1 MGIRSVAIYSDA
13 DRGTPYAREADQA
26 VHIGGNELASSY
38 LDQDK
43 IIAIA
48 QKVGADAIH
57 PGFGFLSENA
67 GFAQK
72 VQDAGLIFIGPR
84 PEAIDAMGS
93 KSKAKDIMRK
103 HEVPVIPG
111 YQGEDQSVER
121 LSAEALKIG
130 FPVLLKAAAGGGGKG
145 MRIVE
150 AEKEL
155 KASIEGAKR
164 EGLSSFGNTST
175 GSAQRD
181 ELIIEKYFPTSRHIE
196 FQIFGDQHGNAI
208 HILERECSIQ
218 RRYQKIIE
226 ESPSPALTDDLR
238 NEMGEAAVRAA
249 KSLSYDNAGTVE
261 FILSDKNEFFF
272 LEVNTRLQVEHPVT
286 EEITGLDLVQMQIEV
301 AEGHPLS
308 VTQEDV
314 KGNGY
319 AIECRLYAEDAANDF
334 MPATGKILKWQVPEI
349 DGLRIE
355 TGVESGSVIST
366 HYDPMIAKLIT
377 HGKDRAEAQRKMS
390 AALSNLNCLGLTTNQ
405 DFLKAILANA
415 DFQAGKY
422 DTHFLKNQF
431 NYKKEQS
438 AEAVELAALAAS
450 AYDKAERDGKRIL
463 LQNLPSGWRNNFYQ
477 PQQETFFNGGD
488 EVLVQY
494 HSGTFSTSP
503 NPSLP
508 GGEQHSEQ
516 AASPSP
522 SKGGELHS
530 DPAFEKRA
538 SSPPEKSQSRSFGR
552 EYSASGGG
560 RGSIFYTTVIASE
573 ERTKQSPSEYYRV
586 HVQEISGDEILLELN
601 GIQERF
607 TVVRSGNDYF
617 IQHAQNVTVNLTR
630 KERFPLKEAEKVKGG
645 YISPMPGKVIKVL
658 VEPGQEV
665 KSGDGLLVLLSM
677 KMENTICA
685 DEDGTVEEIYVNVEE
700 DLEAGKLLLKMKE
713 TK

>member
-1 MGIRSVAIYSDA
+1 MEVKTINTILIANRGEIASRIIRTCKKMGIRSVAVYSDA
-13 DRGTPYAREADQA
+13 DRGTPYTKEADQA
-26 VHIGGNELASSY
+26 VHIGGNELATSY

-43 IIAIA
+43 IIATA
-48 QKVGADAIH
+48 QKVGAEAIH

-67 GFAQK
+67 GFAKK
-72 VQDAGLIFIGPR
+72 VQDAGLIFIGPN
-84 PEAIDAMGS
+84 PEAIEAMGS
-93 KSKAKDIMRK
+93 KSKAKDIMRQ

-111 YQGEDQSVER
+111 YQGDDQSIET
-121 LSAEALKIG
+121 LSAEAVKIG

-155 KASIEGAKR
+155 EASIDAAKR
-164 EGLSSFGNTST
+164 EASSAFGD
-175 GSAQRD
+175 D
-181 ELIIEKYFPTSRHIE
+181 ELIIEKYFPSSRHIE

-208 HILERECSIQ
+208 HVLERECSIQ

-226 ESPSPALTDDLR
+226 ESPSPALSDELR

-249 KSLSYDNAGTVE
+249 KSLKYDNAGTVE

-301 AEGHPLS
+301 AEGRPLS
-308 VTQEDV
+308 VSQEDI
-314 KGNGY
+314 KGSGY
-319 AIECRLYAEDAANDF
+319 ALECRLYAEDAANEF
-334 MPATGKILKWQVPEI
+334 LPATGKILKWSTPEI

-377 HGKDRAEAQRKMS
+377 HGKDRAEGQRKMS

-405 DFLKAILANA
+405 DFLKAILAND

-422 DTHFLKNQF
+422 DTHFLQKQF
-431 NYKKEQS
+431 SYEKAQS
-438 AEAVELAALAAS
+438 QEAIELAAIAAS
-450 AYDKAERDGKRIL
+450 AFDKADRDIQRTI
-463 LQNLPSGWRNNFYQ
+463 LQNMPTGWRNNFYQ
-477 PQQETFFNGGD
+477 PQQEIFLNGEED
-488 EVLVQY
+488 VLVKYNSTQY
-494 HSGTFSTSP
+494 SI
-503 NPSLP
+503 
-508 GGEQHSEQ
+508 GENEFEVQVAEV
-516 AASPSP
+516 
-522 SKGGELHS
+522 S
-530 DPAFEKRA
+530 D
-538 SSPPEKSQSRSFGR
+538 
-552 EYSASGGG
+552 
-560 RGSIFYTTVIASE
+560 
-573 ERTKQSPSEYYRV
+573 
-586 HVQEISGDEILLELN
+586 DEILLELN

-607 TVVRSGNDYF
+607 TVVKSGNDYF
-617 IQHAQNVTVNLTR
+617 VQHAQNGTVHLTR

-665 KSGDGLLVLLSM
+665 KSGEGLLVLLSM

-685 DEDGTVEEIYVNVEE
+685 DEDGTVEEIYVTEEE

-713 TK
+713 TE

>member
-1 MGIRSVAIYSDA
+1 MKVNTINTILIANRGEIASRIIRTCKKMGIRSVAIYSDA

-26 VHIGGNELASSY
+26 VHIGGNELATSY
-38 LDQDK
+38 LNQDK
-43 IIAIA
+43 IIATA
-48 QKVGADAIH
+48 LKVGADAIH

-103 HEVPVIPG
+103 HDVPVIPG

-164 EGLSSFGNTST
+164 EGKSSFGN
-175 GSAQRD
+175 D

-226 ESPSPALTDDLR
+226 ESPSPALTEALR
-238 NEMGEAAVRAA
+238 SEMGEAAVKAA
-249 KSLSYDNAGTVE
+249 KSLNYDNAGTVE

-286 EEITGLDLVQMQIEV
+286 EEISGLDLVQMQIEV
-301 AEGHPLS
+301 AEGRPLS
-308 VTQEDV
+308 VTQEDI

-334 MPATGKILKWQVPEI
+334 MPATGTILKWATPEI
-349 DGLRIE
+349 EGLRIE

-377 HGKDRAEAQRKMS
+377 HGKDRTEAQRKMS
-390 AALSNLNCLGLTTNQ
+390 AALANLNCLGLTTNQ
-405 DFLKAILANA
+405 DFLKAILAND

-422 DTHFLKNQF
+422 DTHFLLNQF
-431 NYKKEQS
+431 SYKKEQS
-438 AEAVELAALAAS
+438 QQAIELAAIAAS
-450 AYDKAERDGKRIL
+450 AFDKAERESKRTL
-463 LQNLPSGWRNNFYQ
+463 LQNMPSGWRNNFYQ
-477 PQQETFFNGGD
+477 PQQETFLNGLD
-488 EVLVQY
+488 EVLVKY
-494 HSGTFSTSP
+494 
-503 NPSLP
+503 N
-508 GGEQHSEQ
+508 E
-516 AASPSP
+516 AN
-522 SKGGELHS
+522 
-530 DPAFEKRA
+530 
-538 SSPPEKSQSRSFGR
+538 
-552 EYSASGGG
+552 
-560 RGSIFYTTVIASE
+560 YTIVIASDE
-573 ERTKQSPSEYYRV
+573 GAKQSPSENYQV
-586 HVQEISGDEILLELN
+586 FVQQISGDEILLELN

-607 TVVRSGNDYF
+607 TVVRNGNDYF
-617 IQHAQNVTVNLTR
+617 IQHAQNGTVNLTR
-630 KERFPLKEAEKVKGG
+630 KERFPVKEAEKVKGG

-685 DEDGTVEEIYVNVEE
+685 DEDGTVEDVYVNVEE

-713 TK
+713 D

>member
-1 MGIRSVAIYSDA
+1 MNSVNSINSILIANRGEIASRIIRTCKKMGIRTVAIYSDA
-13 DRGTPYAREADQA
+13 DRGTPYTREADQA
-26 VHIGGNELASSY
+26 VHIGGNELATSY

-43 IIAIA
+43 IIATA

-103 HEVPVIPG
+103 HDVPVIPG
-111 YQGEDQSVER
+111 YQGEDQSVQR
-121 LSAEALKIG
+121 LSSEALKIG
-130 FPVLLKAAAGGGGKG
+130 FPLLLKAAAGGGGKG

-150 AEKEL
+150 AEKKLE
-155 KASIEGAKR
+155 AAIDAAKR
-164 EGLSSFGNTST
+164 EAASAFGD
-175 GSAQRD
+175 D
-181 ELIIEKYFPTSRHIE
+181 ELIIEKYFPSSRHIE

-208 HILERECSIQ
+208 HVLERECSIQ

-226 ESPSPALTDDLR
+226 ESPSPALTDELR
-238 NEMGEAAVRAA
+238 KEMGEAAVRAA
-249 KSLSYDNAGTVE
+249 KSLNYDNAGTVE

-286 EEITGLDLVQMQIEV
+286 EEISGLDLVQMQIEV
-301 AEGHPLS
+301 AEGRPLS
-308 VTQEDV
+308 VTQEDI
-314 KGNGY
+314 KGTGY
-319 AIECRLYAEDAANDF
+319 AIECRLYAEDADNNF
-334 MPATGKILKWQVPEI
+334 MPATGTILKWSTPEI
-349 DGLRIE
+349 EGLRIE

-390 AALSNLNCLGLTTNQ
+390 AALANLNCLGLTTNQ
-405 DFLKAILANA
+405 DFLKAILAND
-415 DFQAGKY
+415 DFQAGNY
-422 DTHFLKNQF
+422 DTHFLQKQF
-431 NYKKEQS
+431 SYGKAQS
-438 AEAVELAALAAS
+438 QEAIEMAAIAAS
-450 AYDKAERDGKRIL
+450 AFDKIERESKRTI

-477 PQQETFFNGGD
+477 PQQETFLNGDTSTGSAQEN
-488 EVLVQY
+488 EVFVKY
-494 HSGTFSTSP
+494 
-503 NPSLP
+503 NK
-508 GGEQHSEQ
+508 
-516 AASPSP
+516 AS
-522 SKGGELHS
+522 
-530 DPAFEKRA
+530 
-538 SSPPEKSQSRSFGR
+538 
-552 EYSASGGG
+552 
-560 RGSIFYTTVIASE
+560 YTIVIATTP
-573 ERTKQSPSEYYRV
+573 ERGKQSPSNDHQV
-586 HVQEISGDEILLELN
+586 FVQEVSRNEILLELN

-607 TVVRSGNDYF
+607 TVVRKGNDYF
-617 IQHAQNVTVNLTR
+617 VQHAQNGTVNLTR

-685 DEDGTVEEIYVNVEE
+685 DEDGTVEDVYVNVEE
-700 DLEAGKLLLKMKE
+700 DLEAGKLLLKMK
-713 TK
+713 K

>member
-1 MGIRSVAIYSDA
+1 MKVKTINTILIANRGEIASRIIRTCKKMGIRSVAIYSDA
-13 DRGTPYAREADQA
+13 DRGTPYTREADQA
-26 VHIGGNELASSY
+26 VHIGGNELATSY

-43 IIAIA
+43 IIATA
-48 QKVGADAIH
+48 KKVGADAIH

-72 VQDAGLIFIGPR
+72 VQDAGLIFIGPN
-84 PEAIDAMGS
+84 PNAIDAMGS

-103 HEVPVIPG
+103 HDVPVIPG
-111 YQGEDQSVER
+111 YQGEDQSLER

-164 EGLSSFGNTST
+164 EGLSSFGN
-175 GSAQRD
+175 D

-226 ESPSPALTDDLR
+226 ESPSPALTEALR
-238 NEMGEAAVRAA
+238 SEMGEAAVRAA
-249 KSLSYDNAGTVE
+249 KSLNYDNAGTVE

-301 AEGHPLS
+301 AEGRPLS
-308 VTQEDV
+308 VTQDDI

-319 AIECRLYAEDAANDF
+319 AIECRLYAEDADNNF
-334 MPATGKILKWQVPEI
+334 MPATGKILKWQVPEV

-390 AALSNLNCLGLTTNQ
+390 AALANLNCLGLTTNQ

-422 DTHFLKNQF
+422 DTHFLQKQF

-438 AEAVELAALAAS
+438 AEAIELAALAAS
-450 AYDKAERDGKRIL
+450 AFDKTGRDSKRTL
-463 LQNLPSGWRNNFYQ
+463 LQNVPSAWRNNFYQ
-477 PQQETFFNGGD
+477 PQQETFLNGEEVILVKYNASQYSIGED
-488 EVLVQY
+488 E
-494 HSGTFSTSP
+494 
-503 NPSLP
+503 
-508 GGEQHSEQ
+508 
-516 AASPSP
+516 
-522 SKGGELHS
+522 
-530 DPAFEKRA
+530 FE
-538 SSPPEKSQSRSFGR
+538 
-552 EYSASGGG
+552 
-560 RGSIFYTTVIASE
+560 
-573 ERTKQSPSEYYRV
+573 V
-586 HVQEISGDEILLELN
+586 HVQEVSGDEILLELN

-607 TVVRSGNDYF
+607 TVARSGNDYF
-617 IQHAQNVTVNLTR
+617 IQHAQNGTVNLTR
-630 KERFPLKEAEKVKGG
+630 KERFPIKEAEKVKGG

-685 DEDGTVEEIYVNVEE
+685 DEDGTIEEIYVTEEE
-700 DLEAGKLLLKMKE
+700 DLEASKLLLKMKE
-713 TK
+713 TE

>member
-1 MGIRSVAIYSDA
+1 MKVKTINTILIANRGEIASRIIRTCKKMGIRSVAIYSDA
-13 DRGTPYAREADQA
+13 DRGTPYTREADQA
-26 VHIGGNELASSY
+26 VHIGGNDLATSY

-43 IIAIA
+43 IIATA
-48 QKVGADAIH
+48 KKVGADAIH

-67 GFAQK
+67 GFAKK

-103 HEVPVIPG
+103 HQVPVIPG
-111 YQGEDQSVER
+111 YQGDDQSVER

-150 AEKEL
+150 ADKDL

-164 EGLSSFGNTST
+164 EGLSSFGN
-175 GSAQRD
+175 D

-249 KSLSYDNAGTVE
+249 KSLNYDNAGTVE

-301 AEGHPLS
+301 AEGRPLS
-308 VTQEDV
+308 VTQEDI

-319 AIECRLYAEDAANDF
+319 AIECRLYAEDADNNF

-355 TGVESGSVIST
+355 SGVESGSVIST

-377 HGKDRAEAQRKMS
+377 HGRDRAEAQRKMS
-390 AALSNLNCLGLTTNQ
+390 AALANLNCLGLTTNQ
-405 DFLKAILANA
+405 DFLKAILCNA
-415 DFQAGKY
+415 DFQAGNY
-422 DTHFLKNQF
+422 DTHFLQKQF
-431 NYKKEQS
+431 NYTKEQS
-438 AEAVELAALAAS
+438 VEAIEMAAIAAS
-450 AYDKAERDGKRIL
+450 TFDRSERESKRTIL
-463 LQNLPSGWRNNFYQ
+463 RNMPSGWRNNFYQ
-477 PQQETFFNGGD
+477 PQQETFLNGEE
-488 EVLVQY
+488 EVLVKY
-494 HSGTFSTSP
+494 NEANFS
-503 NPSLP
+503 
-508 GGEQHSEQ
+508 
-516 AASPSP
+516 
-522 SKGGELHS
+522 
-530 DPAFEKRA
+530 
-538 SSPPEKSQSRSFGR
+538 
-552 EYSASGGG
+552 
-560 RGSIFYTTVIASE
+560 IVIASDE
-573 ERTKQSPSEYYRV
+573 GAKQSPSDDYQV
-586 HVQEISGDEILLELN
+586 FVQEISEDEILLELN

-607 TVVRSGNDYF
+607 TLVRSGNDYF
-617 IQHAQNVTVNLTR
+617 IQHGRNGTVSLTR
-630 KERFPLKEAEKVKGG
+630 KERFPIKEAEKVKGG
-645 YISPMPGKVIKVL
+645 YISPMPGRVIKVL
-658 VEPGQEV
+658 VEAGQKVE
-665 KSGDGLLVLLSM
+665 SGDGLLVLLSM

-685 DEDGTVEEIYVNVEE
+685 DEDGTVEEIYVAAEE
-700 DLEAGKLLLKMKE
+700 DVEAGKLLLKMKE
-713 TK
+713 TA

>member
-1 MGIRSVAIYSDA
+1 MKAINSILIANRGEIASRIIRTCKKMGIRSVAIYSEA
-13 DRGTPYAREADQA
+13 DRGTPYTREADQA
-26 VHIGGNELASSY
+26 VHIGGNDLATSY

-43 IIAIA
+43 IIATA

-84 PEAIDAMGS
+84 PEAIEAMGS

-145 MRIVE
+145 MRIVNV
-150 AEKEL
+150 EKEL

-164 EGLSSFGNTST
+164 EGQSSFGD
-175 GSAQRD
+175 D
-181 ELIIEKYFPTSRHIE
+181 ELIIEKYFPSSRHIE

-208 HILERECSIQ
+208 HLLERECSIQ

-226 ESPSPALTDDLR
+226 ESPSPALTEALR
-238 NEMGEAAVRAA
+238 SEMGEAAVKAA
-249 KSLSYDNAGTVE
+249 KSLNYDNAGTVE

-286 EEITGLDLVQMQIEV
+286 EEVTGLDLVQMQIEV
-301 AEGHPLS
+301 AEGRPLS
-308 VTQEDV
+308 VTQEDI

-334 MPATGKILKWQVPEI
+334 MPATGKILKWSTPDI

-405 DFLKAILANA
+405 DFLKAILANT

-422 DTHFLKNQF
+422 DTHFLLNQF
-431 NYKKEQS
+431 SYANEQS
-438 AEAVELAALAAS
+438 QQAVEVAAIAAS
-450 AYDKAERDGKRIL
+450 AFDKAARESKRTL
-463 LQNLPSGWRNNFYQ
+463 LKNMPNGWRNNFYQ
-477 PQQETFFNGGD
+477 SHQETFLNGED
-488 EVLVQY
+488 EILVKY
-494 HSGTFSTSP
+494 NET
-503 NPSLP
+503 N
-508 GGEQHSEQ
+508 
-516 AASPSP
+516 
-522 SKGGELHS
+522 
-530 DPAFEKRA
+530 
-538 SSPPEKSQSRSFGR
+538 
-552 EYSASGGG
+552 
-560 RGSIFYTTVIASE
+560 YTLVIASE
-573 ERTKQSPSEYYRV
+573 ERTKQSVSDDYQV
-586 HVQEISGDEILLELN
+586 HVQEISGHEILLELN

-617 IQHAQNVTVNLTR
+617 IQHAQNGTVNLTR
-630 KERFPLKEAEKVKGG
+630 KERFPVKEAEKVKGG
-645 YISPMPGKVIKVL
+645 YISPMPGKVIKLL

-685 DEDGTVEEIYVNVEE
+685 DEDGTIEEIYVNAEE

-713 TK
+713 EQ

>member
-1 MGIRSVAIYSDA
+1 MEVKTINTILIANRGEIASRIIRTCKKMGIRSVAIYSDA
-13 DRGTPYAREADQA
+13 DRGTPYTREADQA
-26 VHIGGNELASSY
+26 VHIGGNELATSY
-38 LDQDK
+38 LDQEK
-43 IIAIA
+43 IIATA

-67 GFAQK
+67 GFAKK
-72 VQDAGLIFIGPR
+72 VQDAGLTFIGPR
-84 PEAIDAMGS
+84 PEAIEAMGS
-93 KSKAKDIMRK
+93 KSKAKDIMRQ

-111 YQGEDQSVER
+111 YQGDDQSIET
-121 LSAEALKIG
+121 LSAEAVKIG

-155 KASIEGAKR
+155 EASIDAAKR
-164 EGLSSFGNTST
+164 EAASAFGD
-175 GSAQRD
+175 D
-181 ELIIEKYFPTSRHIE
+181 ELIIEKYFPSSRHIE
-196 FQIFGDQHGNAI
+196 FQIFGDKHANAI
-208 HILERECSIQ
+208 HVLERECSIQ

-226 ESPSPALTDDLR
+226 ESPSPALSDALR
-238 NEMGEAAVRAA
+238 NEMGAAAVRAA
-249 KSLSYDNAGTVE
+249 KSLKYDSAGTVE

-301 AEGHPLS
+301 AEGRPLS
-308 VTQEDV
+308 VTQEDIRS
-314 KGNGY
+314 NGY
-319 AIECRLYAEDAANDF
+319 AIECRLYAEDAANNF
-334 MPATGKILKWQVPEI
+334 MPATGKILKWSTPAI

-377 HGKDRAEAQRKMS
+377 HGKDRAEGQRKMS

-422 DTHFLKNQF
+422 DTHFLQKQF
-431 NYKKEQS
+431 SYEKAQSKEVT
-438 AEAVELAALAAS
+438 EMAAIAAS
-450 AYDKAERDGKRIL
+450 AFDKAERESQRTIL
-463 LQNLPSGWRNNFYQ
+463 YNVPSGWRNNFYQ
-477 PQQETFFNGGD
+477 PQQEAFLNGEA
-488 EVLVQY
+488 EVLVKY
-494 HSGTFSTSP
+494 HNS
-503 NPSLP
+503 N
-508 GGEQHSEQ
+508 
-516 AASPSP
+516 
-522 SKGGELHS
+522 
-530 DPAFEKRA
+530 
-538 SSPPEKSQSRSFGR
+538 
-552 EYSASGGG
+552 
-560 RGSIFYTTVIASE
+560 YTTVIASDE
-573 ERTKQSPSEYYRV
+573 GVKQSPSND
-586 HVQEISGDEILLELN
+586 HQVQVAEISDDEILLELN

-607 TVVRSGNDYF
+607 TVVKSGNDYF
-617 IQHAQNVTVNLTR
+617 VQHAQNGTVNLTR

-685 DEDGTVEEIYVNVEE
+685 DEDGTVEKIFVAAE
-700 DLEAGKLLLKMKE
+700 DDVEAGKLLLKMKE
-713 TK
+713 TE

>member
-1 MGIRSVAIYSDA
+1 MKVNTINTILIANRGEIASRIIRTCKKMGIRSVAIYSDS
-13 DRGTPYAREADQA
+13 DRGAPYAREADQA

-38 LDQDK
+38 LNQDK
-43 IIAIA
+43 IIATA

-72 VQDAGLIFIGPR
+72 VQDAELIFIGPR
-84 PEAIDAMGS
+84 PEAIEAMGS
-93 KSKAKDIMRK
+93 KSNAKDIMRK
-103 HEVPVIPG
+103 HDVPVIPG

-121 LSAEALKIG
+121 LSAEALKMG

-164 EGLSSFGNTST
+164 EGLSSFGN
-175 GSAQRD
+175 D

-226 ESPSPALTDDLR
+226 ESPSPALTEALR
-238 NEMGEAAVRAA
+238 SEMGKAAVKAA
-249 KSLSYDNAGTVE
+249 KSLNYDNAGTVE

-286 EEITGLDLVQMQIEV
+286 EEISGLDLVQMQIEV
-301 AEGHPLS
+301 AEGRPLS
-308 VTQEDV
+308 VTQEDI

-334 MPATGKILKWQVPEI
+334 MPATGTILKWATPEI
-349 DGLRIE
+349 EGLRIE

-377 HGKDRAEAQRKMS
+377 HGRDRTEAQRKMS
-390 AALSNLNCLGLTTNQ
+390 AALSKLNCLGLTTNQ
-405 DFLKAILANA
+405 DFLKVILANA
-415 DFQAGKY
+415 DFQAGEY
-422 DTHFLKNQF
+422 DTHFLLNQF
-431 NYKKEQS
+431 SYTNEQS
-438 AEAVELAALAAS
+438 KQAVEVAAIAAS
-450 AYDKAERDGKRIL
+450 AFDKAERESKRTL
-463 LQNLPSGWRNNFYQ
+463 LKNMPNGWRNNFYQ
-477 PQQETFFNGGD
+477 PHQETFLSGED
-488 EVLVQY
+488 EVHVKY
-494 HSGTFSTSP
+494 NNT
-503 NPSLP
+503 N
-508 GGEQHSEQ
+508 
-516 AASPSP
+516 
-522 SKGGELHS
+522 
-530 DPAFEKRA
+530 
-538 SSPPEKSQSRSFGR
+538 
-552 EYSASGGG
+552 
-560 RGSIFYTTVIASE
+560 YTTVIASE
-573 ERTKQSPSEYYRV
+573 AKQSISDDYQV

-601 GIQERF
+601 GVQERF

-617 IQHAQNVTVNLTR
+617 IQHAQNGTVNLTR
-630 KERFPLKEAEKVKGG
+630 KERFPIKEAEKVKGG

-685 DEDGTVEEIYVNVEE
+685 DEDGTVEDVYVNVEE
-700 DLEAGKLLLKMKE
+700 DLEAGKLLLKMK
-713 TK
+713 KD

>member
-1 MGIRSVAIYSDA
+1 MNSVNSINSILIANRGEIASRIIRTCKKMGIRSVAIYSDA
-13 DRGTPYAREADQA
+13 DSGTPYTREADQA
-26 VHIGGNELASSY
+26 VHIGGNDLATSY

-43 IIAIA
+43 IIATA
-48 QKVGADAIH
+48 KKVGADAIH

-111 YQGEDQSVER
+111 YQGEDQSLER

-164 EGLSSFGNTST
+164 EGLSSFGN
-175 GSAQRD
+175 D

-196 FQIFGDQHGNAI
+196 FQIFGDKHGNAI
-208 HILERECSIQ
+208 HVLERECSIQ

-226 ESPSPALTDDLR
+226 ESPSPALSEELR
-238 NEMGEAAVRAA
+238 NQMGEAAVRAA
-249 KSLSYDNAGTVE
+249 KSLKYDNAGTVE

-301 AEGHPLS
+301 AEGRPLS
-308 VTQEDV
+308 VTQEDIQ
-314 KGNGY
+314 GNGY
-319 AIECRLYAEDAANDF
+319 AIECRLYAEDADNNF

-377 HGKDRAEAQRKMS
+377 HGKDRAEGQRKMS
-390 AALSNLNCLGLTTNQ
+390 AALANLNCLGLTTNQ

-422 DTHFLKNQF
+422 DTHFLQKQF
-431 NYKKEQS
+431 SYEKAQS
-438 AEAVELAALAAS
+438 QDAVELAALAAS
-450 AYDKAERDGKRIL
+450 AFDKAERDSQRTL

-477 PQQETFFNGGD
+477 PQQETFLNG
-488 EVLVQY
+488 EEEILVKY
-494 HSGTFSTSP
+494 HDT
-503 NPSLP
+503 N
-508 GGEQHSEQ
+508 
-516 AASPSP
+516 
-522 SKGGELHS
+522 
-530 DPAFEKRA
+530 
-538 SSPPEKSQSRSFGR
+538 
-552 EYSASGGG
+552 
-560 RGSIFYTTVIASE
+560 YTTVIASDE
-573 ERTKQSPSEYYRV
+573 GAKQSPSDNYQV
-586 HVQEISGDEILLELN
+586 HIQQVSEDEILLELN

-607 TVVRSGNDYF
+607 TVVKSGNDYF
-617 IQHAQNVTVNLTR
+617 VQHAQNGTVNLTR

-685 DEDGTVEEIYVNVEE
+685 DEDGTVEDVYVSVEE

-713 TK
+713 Q

>member
-1 MGIRSVAIYSDA
+1 MKAINSILIANRGEIASRIIRTCKKMGIRSVAIYSDA
-13 DRGTPYAREADQA
+13 DRGTPYTREADQA
-26 VHIGGNELASSY
+26 VHIGGNDLATSY

-43 IIAIA
+43 IIATA

-84 PEAIDAMGS
+84 PEAIEAMGS

-145 MRIVE
+145 MRIVN

-164 EGLSSFGNTST
+164 EGQSSFGD
-175 GSAQRD
+175 D
-181 ELIIEKYFPTSRHIE
+181 ELIIEKYFPSSRHIE

-208 HILERECSIQ
+208 HLLERECSIQ

-226 ESPSPALTDDLR
+226 ESPSPALTEALR
-238 NEMGEAAVRAA
+238 SEMGEAAVKAA
-249 KSLSYDNAGTVE
+249 KSLNYDNAGTVE

-286 EEITGLDLVQMQIEV
+286 EEVTGLDLVQMQIEV
-301 AEGHPLS
+301 AEGRPLS
-308 VTQEDV
+308 VTQEDI

-334 MPATGKILKWQVPEI
+334 MPATGKILKWSTPDI

-405 DFLKAILANA
+405 DFLKAILANT

-422 DTHFLKNQF
+422 DTHFLLNQF
-431 NYKKEQS
+431 SYANEQS
-438 AEAVELAALAAS
+438 QQAVEVAAIAAS
-450 AYDKAERDGKRIL
+450 AFDKAERESKRTL
-463 LQNLPSGWRNNFYQ
+463 LKNMPSGWRNNFYQ
-477 PQQETFFNGGD
+477 SHQETFLNGED
-488 EVLVQY
+488 EILVKY
-494 HSGTFSTSP
+494 NET
-503 NPSLP
+503 N
-508 GGEQHSEQ
+508 
-516 AASPSP
+516 
-522 SKGGELHS
+522 
-530 DPAFEKRA
+530 
-538 SSPPEKSQSRSFGR
+538 
-552 EYSASGGG
+552 
-560 RGSIFYTTVIASE
+560 YTLVIASE
-573 ERTKQSPSEYYRV
+573 ERTKQSVSDDYQV
-586 HVQEISGDEILLELN
+586 HVQEISGHEILLELN

-617 IQHAQNVTVNLTR
+617 IQHAQNGTVNLTR
-630 KERFPLKEAEKVKGG
+630 KERFPVKEAEKVKGG
-645 YISPMPGKVIKVL
+645 YISPMPGKVIKLL

-685 DEDGTVEEIYVNVEE
+685 DEDGTVEEIYVNAEE
-700 DLEAGKLLLKMKE
+700 DLEAGKLLLKMV
-713 TK
+713 

>member
-1 MGIRSVAIYSDA
+1 MNSVNSINSILIANRGEIASRIIRTCKKMGIRSVAIYSDA
-13 DRGTPYAREADQA
+13 DRGTPYTREADQA
-26 VHIGGNELASSY
+26 VHIGGNELATSY

-43 IIAIA
+43 IIALA
-48 QKVGADAIH
+48 KKVGVDGVH

-67 GFAQK
+67 GFAKK

-93 KSKAKDIMRK
+93 KSKAKDIMRQ

-111 YQGEDQSVER
+111 YQGDDQSIET

-164 EGLSSFGNTST
+164 EGLSSFGN
-175 GSAQRD
+175 D

-208 HILERECSIQ
+208 HVLERECSIQ

-226 ESPSPALTDDLR
+226 ESPSPALSDELR
-238 NEMGEAAVRAA
+238 NEMGAAAVRAA
-249 KSLSYDNAGTVE
+249 KSLNYDNAGTVE

-301 AEGHPLS
+301 AEGRPLS
-308 VTQEDV
+308 VSQEDI

-319 AIECRLYAEDAANDF
+319 AIECRLYAEDADNNF
-334 MPATGKILKWQVPEI
+334 MPATGKILKWQVPHI

-366 HYDPMIAKLIT
+366 HYDPMISKLIT
-377 HGKDRAEAQRKMS
+377 HGKDRAEGQRKMS
-390 AALSNLNCLGLTTNQ
+390 AALANLNCLGLTTNQ

-422 DTHFLKNQF
+422 DTHFLQKQF
-431 NYKKEQS
+431 TYKKEQPQR
-438 AEAVELAALAAS
+438 AVELAALAAS
-450 AYDKAERDGKRIL
+450 AFDKAERDNQRTL
-463 LQNLPSGWRNNFYQ
+463 LQNMPSGWRNNFYQ
-477 PQQETFFNGGD
+477 PHQETFLNG
-488 EVLVQY
+488 EEEILVKY
-494 HSGTFSTSP
+494 H
-503 NPSLP
+503 N
-508 GGEQHSEQ
+508 
-516 AASPSP
+516 
-522 SKGGELHS
+522 
-530 DPAFEKRA
+530 
-538 SSPPEKSQSRSFGR
+538 SS
-552 EYSASGGG
+552 
-560 RGSIFYTTVIASE
+560 YTIVIASE
-573 ERTKQSPSEYYRV
+573 AKQSPANDHE
-586 HVQEISGDEILLELN
+586 VQVAQISGDEILLELN

-607 TVVRSGNDYF
+607 TVVRNAKNYF
-617 IQHAQNVTVNLTR
+617 IQHAQNGTVNLTR

-685 DEDGTVEEIYVNVEE
+685 DEDGTVEDVYVSVEE

-713 TK
+713 TE

>member
-1 MGIRSVAIYSDA
+1 MNSVNSIKSILIANRGEIASRIIRTCKKMGIRSVALYSDA
-13 DRGTPYAREADQA
+13 DRGTSYTREADQA
-26 VHIGGNELASSY
+26 VHIGGNDLATSY

-43 IIAIA
+43 IIATA
-48 QKVGADAIH
+48 KKVGADAIH

-150 AEKEL
+150 AEKDL

-164 EGLSSFGNTST
+164 EGLSSFGN
-175 GSAQRD
+175 D

-226 ESPSPALTDDLR
+226 ESPSPALTEALR

-301 AEGHPLS
+301 AEGRPLS
-308 VTQEDV
+308 VTQEDI

-319 AIECRLYAEDAANDF
+319 AIECRLYAEDADNNF
-334 MPATGKILKWQVPEI
+334 MPATGKILKWQVPAI

-377 HGKDRAEAQRKMS
+377 HGKDRTEAQRKMS
-390 AALSNLNCLGLTTNQ
+390 AALANLNCLGLTTNQ

-422 DTHFLKNQF
+422 DTHFLQKQF
-431 NYKKEQS
+431 KYKKEQS
-438 AEAVELAALAAS
+438 AEAIELAALAAS
-450 AYDKAERDGKRIL
+450 AFDKSERDSKRTL
-463 LQNLPSGWRNNFYQ
+463 LKNVPSGWRNNFYQ
-477 PQQETFFNGGD
+477 PQQETFLNGEE
-488 EVLVQY
+488 EVLVKY
-494 HSGTFSTSP
+494 HNS
-503 NPSLP
+503 N
-508 GGEQHSEQ
+508 
-516 AASPSP
+516 
-522 SKGGELHS
+522 
-530 DPAFEKRA
+530 
-538 SSPPEKSQSRSFGR
+538 
-552 EYSASGGG
+552 YS
-560 RGSIFYTTVIASE
+560 TVIANE
-573 ERTKQSPSEYYRV
+573 AKQSPSNDYQ
-586 HVQEISGDEILLELN
+586 VQVAEISGDEILLELN
-601 GIQERF
+601 GVQERF
-607 TVVRSGNDYF
+607 TVVKSGNDYF
-617 IQHAQNVTVNLTR
+617 IQHAQNGTVNLTR
-630 KERFPLKEAEKVKGG
+630 KERFPIKEAEKVKGG

-685 DEDGTVEEIYVNVEE
+685 DEDGTVEEIYVNAEE

-713 TK
+713 TE

>member
-13 DRGTPYAREADQA
+13 DRGTPYTREADQA

-43 IIAIA
+43 IIATAKKI
-48 QKVGADAIH
+48 GADAIH
-57 PGFGFLSENA
+57 PCFGFLSENA

-103 HEVPVIPG
+103 HDVPVIPG
-111 YQGEDQSVER
+111 YQGEDQSVKR

-164 EGLSSFGNTST
+164 EGLSSFGN
-175 GSAQRD
+175 D
-181 ELIIEKYFPTSRHIE
+181 ELIIEKYFPSSRHIE

-226 ESPSPALTDDLR
+226 ESPSPALTDVLR
-238 NEMGEAAVRAA
+238 SEMGEAAVRAA
-249 KSLSYDNAGTVE
+249 KSLNYDNAGTVE

-301 AEGHPLS
+301 AEGRPLS
-308 VTQEDV
+308 VTQEDI

-334 MPATGKILKWQVPEI
+334 MPATGKILKWSTPEI

-377 HGKDRAEAQRKMS
+377 HGKDRAEAQRKI
-390 AALSNLNCLGLTTNQ
+390 AATLANLNCLGLTTNQ
-405 DFLKAILANA
+405 DFLKAILAND

-422 DTHFLKNQF
+422 DTHFLLKQF
-431 NYKKEQS
+431 SYKKEQS
-438 AEAVELAALAAS
+438 PEAVEMASIAAS
-450 AYDKAERDGKRIL
+450 AFDKAERDGKRTL

-477 PQQETFFNGGD
+477 PQHETFLNGLD
-488 EVLVQY
+488 EVLVKY
-494 HSGTFSTSP
+494 HNS
-503 NPSLP
+503 N
-508 GGEQHSEQ
+508 
-516 AASPSP
+516 
-522 SKGGELHS
+522 
-530 DPAFEKRA
+530 
-538 SSPPEKSQSRSFGR
+538 
-552 EYSASGGG
+552 
-560 RGSIFYTTVIASE
+560 YTIVIASDE
-573 ERTKQSPSEYYRV
+573 GAKQSPSNDYQV
-586 HVQEISGDEILLELN
+586 HIAEISGDDILLELN

-607 TVVRSGNDYF
+607 TVVRNGNDYF
-617 IQHAQNVTVNLTR
+617 IQHAQNGTVNLTR
-630 KERFPLKEAEKVKGG
+630 KERFPIKEAEKVKGG

-685 DEDGTVEEIYVNVEE
+685 DEDGTVEDVYVNVEE

-713 TK
+713 TE

>member
-1 MGIRSVAIYSDA
+1 MKAINSILIANRGEIASRIIRTCKKMGIRSVAIYSDA
-13 DRGTPYAREADQA
+13 DRGTPYTREADQA
-26 VHIGGNELASSY
+26 VHIGGNDLATSY

-43 IIAIA
+43 IIATA

-84 PEAIDAMGS
+84 PEAIEAMGS

-145 MRIVE
+145 MRIVNV
-150 AEKEL
+150 EKEL

-164 EGLSSFGNTST
+164 EGQSSFGD
-175 GSAQRD
+175 D
-181 ELIIEKYFPTSRHIE
+181 ELIIEKYFPSSRHIE

-208 HILERECSIQ
+208 HLLERECSIQ

-226 ESPSPALTDDLR
+226 ESPSPALTEALR
-238 NEMGEAAVRAA
+238 SEMGEAAVKAA
-249 KSLSYDNAGTVE
+249 KSLNYDNAGTVE

-286 EEITGLDLVQMQIEV
+286 EEVTGLDLVQMQIEV
-301 AEGHPLS
+301 AEGRPLS
-308 VTQEDV
+308 VTQEDI

-334 MPATGKILKWQVPEI
+334 MPATGKILKWSTPDI

-405 DFLKAILANA
+405 NFLKAILANT

-422 DTHFLKNQF
+422 DTHFLLNQF
-431 NYKKEQS
+431 SYANEQS
-438 AEAVELAALAAS
+438 QQAVEVAAIAAS
-450 AYDKAERDGKRIL
+450 AFDKAERESKRTL
-463 LQNLPSGWRNNFYQ
+463 LKNMPSGWRNNFYQ
-477 PQQETFFNGGD
+477 PHQETFLNGED
-488 EVLVQY
+488 EVLVKY
-494 HSGTFSTSP
+494 NNT
-503 NPSLP
+503 N
-508 GGEQHSEQ
+508 
-516 AASPSP
+516 
-522 SKGGELHS
+522 
-530 DPAFEKRA
+530 
-538 SSPPEKSQSRSFGR
+538 
-552 EYSASGGG
+552 YS
-560 RGSIFYTTVIASE
+560 TVIASE
-573 ERTKQSPSEYYRV
+573 AKQSPSEDYQI

-617 IQHAQNVTVNLTR
+617 IQHAQNGTVNLTR
-630 KERFPLKEAEKVKGG
+630 KERFPVKEAEKVKGG
-645 YISPMPGKVIKVL
+645 YISPMPGKVIKLL

-685 DEDGTVEEIYVNVEE
+685 DEDGTVEEIYVNAEE

-713 TK
+713 IE

>member
-1 MGIRSVAIYSDA
+1 MKAINSILIANRGEIASRIIRTCKKMGIRSVAIYSDA
-13 DRGTPYAREADQA
+13 DRGTPYTREADQA
-26 VHIGGNELASSY
+26 VHIGGNDLATSY

-43 IIAIA
+43 IIATA

-84 PEAIDAMGS
+84 PEAIEAMGS

-145 MRIVE
+145 MRIVN

-164 EGLSSFGNTST
+164 EGQSSFGD
-175 GSAQRD
+175 D
-181 ELIIEKYFPTSRHIE
+181 ELIIEKYFPSSRHIE

-208 HILERECSIQ
+208 HLLERECSIQ

-226 ESPSPALTDDLR
+226 ESPSPALTEALR
-238 NEMGEAAVRAA
+238 SEMGEAAVKAA
-249 KSLSYDNAGTVE
+249 KSLNYDNAGTVE

-286 EEITGLDLVQMQIEV
+286 EEVTGLDLVQMQIEV
-301 AEGHPLS
+301 AEGRPLS
-308 VTQEDV
+308 VTQEDI

-334 MPATGKILKWQVPEI
+334 MPATGKILKWSTPDI

-405 DFLKAILANA
+405 DFLKAILANT

-422 DTHFLKNQF
+422 DTHFLLNQF
-431 NYKKEQS
+431 SYTKEQS
-438 AEAVELAALAAS
+438 QQAVEVAAIAAS
-450 AYDKAERDGKRIL
+450 AFDKAERESKRTL
-463 LQNLPSGWRNNFYQ
+463 LKNMPSGWRNNFYQ
-477 PQQETFFNGGD
+477 SHQETFLNGED
-488 EVLVQY
+488 EILVKY
-494 HSGTFSTSP
+494 NET
-503 NPSLP
+503 N
-508 GGEQHSEQ
+508 
-516 AASPSP
+516 
-522 SKGGELHS
+522 
-530 DPAFEKRA
+530 
-538 SSPPEKSQSRSFGR
+538 
-552 EYSASGGG
+552 
-560 RGSIFYTTVIASE
+560 YTLVIASE
-573 ERTKQSPSEYYRV
+573 ERTKQSVSDDYQV
-586 HVQEISGDEILLELN
+586 HVQEISGHEILLELN

-617 IQHAQNVTVNLTR
+617 IQHAQNGTVNLTR
-630 KERFPLKEAEKVKGG
+630 KERFPVKEAEKVKGG
-645 YISPMPGKVIKVL
+645 YISPMPGKVIKLL

-685 DEDGTVEEIYVNVEE
+685 DEDGTVEEIYVNAEE
-700 DLEAGKLLLKMKE
+700 DLEAGKLLLKMV
-713 TK
+713 

>member
-1 MGIRSVAIYSDA
+1 MQVKTINTILIANRGEIASRIIRTCKKMGIRSVAIYSDA
-13 DRGTPYAREADQA
+13 DRGTPYTREADQS
-26 VHIGGNELASSY
+26 VHIGGNELATSY

-43 IIAIA
+43 IIAAA

-67 GFAQK
+67 GFAKK

-93 KSKAKDIMRK
+93 KSKAKDIMRQ
-103 HEVPVIPG
+103 HDVPVIPG

-155 KASIEGAKR
+155 IASIEGAKR
-164 EGLSSFGNTST
+164 EGKSSFGN
-175 GSAQRD
+175 D

-208 HILERECSIQ
+208 HVLERECSIQ

-226 ESPSPALTDDLR
+226 ESPSPALTEELR
-238 NEMGEAAVRAA
+238 KEMGEAAVRAA
-249 KSLSYDNAGTVE
+249 KSLKYDNAGTVE

-301 AEGHPLS
+301 AEGRPLS
-308 VTQEDV
+308 VTQEDI
-314 KGNGY
+314 KGSGY

-334 MPATGKILKWQVPEI
+334 MPATGTILNWSTPQI

-377 HGKDRAEAQRKMS
+377 HGKDRAEGQRKMS

-405 DFLKAILANA
+405 DFLKAILAND

-422 DTHFLKNQF
+422 DTHFLQKQF
-431 NYKKEQS
+431 SYEKAQS
-438 AEAVELAALAAS
+438 QDAVELAAIAAS
-450 AYDKAERDGKRIL
+450 VFDKAERDGQRTI

-477 PQQETFFNGGD
+477 PQQETFFNGEE
-488 EVLVQY
+488 EVLVKYNSNQY
-494 HSGTFSTSP
+494 SI
-503 NPSLP
+503 
-508 GGEQHSEQ
+508 GENEFEVQIAEV
-516 AASPSP
+516 
-522 SKGGELHS
+522 S
-530 DPAFEKRA
+530 D
-538 SSPPEKSQSRSFGR
+538 
-552 EYSASGGG
+552 
-560 RGSIFYTTVIASE
+560 
-573 ERTKQSPSEYYRV
+573 
-586 HVQEISGDEILLELN
+586 DEILVELN

-607 TVVRSGNDYF
+607 TVVKSGNDYF
-617 IQHAQNVTVNLTR
+617 VQHAQNGTVNLKR

-685 DEDGTVEEIYVNVEE
+685 DEDGTVEEIYVTEEE

-713 TK
+713 IE

>member
-1 MGIRSVAIYSDA
+1 MKVKTINTILIANRGEIASRIIRTCKKMGIRSVAIYSDA
-13 DRGTPYAREADQA
+13 DRGTPYTREADQA
-26 VHIGGNELASSY
+26 VHIGGNEFATSY
-38 LDQDK
+38 LGQDK
-43 IIAIA
+43 IIATA
-48 QKVGADAIH
+48 KKVGADAIH

-72 VQDAGLIFIGPR
+72 VQEAGLIFIGPR

-111 YQGEDQSVER
+111 YQGDDQSVER

-150 AEKEL
+150 AEKDL

-164 EGLSSFGNTST
+164 EGLSSFGN
-175 GSAQRD
+175 D

-249 KSLSYDNAGTVE
+249 KSLNYDNAGTVE

-301 AEGHPLS
+301 AEGRPLS
-308 VTQEDV
+308 VTQEDI

-319 AIECRLYAEDAANDF
+319 AIECRLYAEDADNNF

-355 TGVESGSVIST
+355 SGVESGSVIST

-377 HGKDRAEAQRKMS
+377 HGRDRAEAQRKMS
-390 AALSNLNCLGLTTNQ
+390 AALANLNCLGLTTNQ
-405 DFLKAILANA
+405 DFLKAILCNA
-415 DFQAGKY
+415 DFQAGNY
-422 DTHFLKNQF
+422 DTHFLQKQF
-431 NYKKEQS
+431 NYTKEQS
-438 AEAVELAALAAS
+438 VEAIEMAAIAAS
-450 AYDKAERDGKRIL
+450 TFDRSERESKRTI
-463 LQNLPSGWRNNFYQ
+463 LQNIPSGWRNNFYQ
-477 PQQETFFNGGD
+477 PQQETFLNGEE
-488 EVLVQY
+488 EVLVKY
-494 HSGTFSTSP
+494 NEANFS
-503 NPSLP
+503 
-508 GGEQHSEQ
+508 
-516 AASPSP
+516 
-522 SKGGELHS
+522 
-530 DPAFEKRA
+530 
-538 SSPPEKSQSRSFGR
+538 
-552 EYSASGGG
+552 
-560 RGSIFYTTVIASE
+560 IVIASDE
-573 ERTKQSPSEYYRV
+573 GAKQSPSDDYQV
-586 HVQEISGDEILLELN
+586 FVQEISEDEIFLELN
-601 GIQERF
+601 GIQERL
-607 TVVRSGNDYF
+607 TVVRSENDYF
-617 IQHAQNVTVNLTR
+617 IQHGRNGTVNLTR
-630 KERFPLKEAEKVKGG
+630 KERFPIKEAEKVKGG

-658 VEPGQEV
+658 VAPGQEV

-685 DEDGTVEEIYVNVEE
+685 DDDGTVEEIYVNAEE

-713 TK
+713 TA

>member
-1 MGIRSVAIYSDA
+1 MEVKTINTILIANRGEIASRIIRTCKKMGIRSVAIYSDA
-13 DRGTPYAREADQA
+13 DRGTPYTREADQA
-26 VHIGGNELASSY
+26 VHIGGNELATSY
-38 LDQDK
+38 LDQEK
-43 IIAIA
+43 IIATA

-67 GFAQK
+67 GFAK
-72 VQDAGLIFIGPR
+72 NVQDAGLIFIGPN
-84 PEAIDAMGS
+84 PDAIEAMGS
-93 KSKAKDIMRK
+93 KSKAKDIMRQ

-111 YQGEDQSVER
+111 CQGDDQSIET
-121 LSAEALKIG
+121 LSAEAVKIG

-155 KASIEGAKR
+155 EASINAAKR
-164 EGLSSFGNTST
+164 EASSAFGD
-175 GSAQRD
+175 D
-181 ELIIEKYFPTSRHIE
+181 ELIIEKYFPSSRHIE
-196 FQIFGDQHGNAI
+196 FQIFGDKHGNAI
-208 HILERECSIQ
+208 HVLERECSIQ

-226 ESPSPALTDDLR
+226 ESPSPALSDELR

-301 AEGHPLS
+301 AEGRPLS
-308 VTQEDV
+308 VTQEDI
-314 KGNGY
+314 KGSGY
-319 AIECRLYAEDAANDF
+319 VIECRLYAEDAANDF
-334 MPATGKILKWQVPEI
+334 LPATGKILKWSIPEI

-377 HGKDRAEAQRKMS
+377 HGKDRAEGQRKMG

-422 DTHFLKNQF
+422 DTHFLQKQF
-431 NYKKEQS
+431 SYEKAQS
-438 AEAVELAALAAS
+438 QEAVELAAIAAS
-450 AYDKAERDGKRIL
+450 AFDKAERDSQRTI
-463 LQNLPSGWRNNFYQ
+463 LQNMPSGWRNNFYQ
-477 PQQETFFNGGD
+477 PQQETFLNGEE
-488 EVLVQY
+488 EVLVKYNSTQY
-494 HSGTFSTSP
+494 SIGNPSTSSGQG
-503 NPSLP
+503 N
-508 GGEQHSEQ
+508 E
-516 AASPSP
+516 
-522 SKGGELHS
+522 
-530 DPAFEKRA
+530 FE
-538 SSPPEKSQSRSFGR
+538 
-552 EYSASGGG
+552 
-560 RGSIFYTTVIASE
+560 
-573 ERTKQSPSEYYRV
+573 
-586 HVQEISGDEILLELN
+586 VQVAEISDDEILLELN

-607 TVVRSGNDYF
+607 TVVKSGNDYF
-617 IQHAQNVTVNLTR
+617 IQHAQNGTVNLTR

-665 KSGDGLLVLLSM
+665 KSGEGLLVLLSM

-685 DEDGTVEEIYVNVEE
+685 DEDGTVEEIFVTEEE

-713 TK
+713 TE

>member
-1 MGIRSVAIYSDA
+1 MNSVNSINSILIANRGEIASRIIRTCKKMGIRSVSIYSDA
-13 DRGTPYAREADQA
+13 DRGTPYTREADQA
-26 VHIGGNELASSY
+26 VHIGGNELVTSY

-43 IIAIA
+43 IIATA

-67 GFAQK
+67 GFAKK

-93 KSKAKDIMRK
+93 KSKAKDIIRQ
-103 HEVPVIPG
+103 HDVPVIPG

-155 KASIEGAKR
+155 KTSIEGAKR
-164 EGLSSFGNTST
+164 EGLSSFGN
-175 GSAQRD
+175 D
-181 ELIIEKYFPTSRHIE
+181 ELIIEKYFPSSRHIE

-208 HILERECSIQ
+208 HVLERECSIQ

-226 ESPSPALTDDLR
+226 ESPSPALTDELR

-301 AEGHPLS
+301 AEGRPLS
-308 VTQEDV
+308 VAQEDI

-319 AIECRLYAEDAANDF
+319 AIECRLYAEDAANNF
-334 MPATGKILKWQVPEI
+334 MPATGKILKWSTPAI

-377 HGKDRAEAQRKMS
+377 HGKDRAESQRKMS
-390 AALSNLNCLGLTTNQ
+390 AALANLNCLGLTTNH
-405 DFLKAILANA
+405 DFLKAILENS

-422 DTHFLKNQF
+422 DTHFLQKQF

-438 AEAVELAALAAS
+438 AEAVELAVLAAS
-450 AYDKAERDGKRIL
+450 AFDKTERDGKRTL

-477 PQQETFFNGGD
+477 PQQEVFLNGDTSTGSAQGS
-488 EVLVQY
+488 EVLVKYSDHPQPLL
-494 HSGTFSTSP
+494 SKEGSASSENGT
-503 NPSLP
+503 
-508 GGEQHSEQ
+508 
-516 AASPSP
+516 
-522 SKGGELHS
+522 
-530 DPAFEKRA
+530 
-538 SSPPEKSQSRSFGR
+538 SSPPR
-552 EYSASGGG
+552 EGEWPKAEGVFYSVGETEFA
-560 RGSIFYTTVIASE
+560 
-573 ERTKQSPSEYYRV
+573 
-586 HVQEISGDEILLELN
+586 VQVAEISGDEILLELN

-617 IQHAQNVTVNLTR
+617 IQHARNGTVTLKR
-630 KERFPLKEAEKVKGG
+630 KERFPIKEAEKVKGG

-677 KMENTICA
+677 KMENTVCA
-685 DEDGTVEEIYVNVEE
+685 DEDGTVEDVYVNVEE
-700 DLEAGKLLLKMKE
+700 DMEAGKLLLKMKDQ
-713 TK
+713 

>member
-1 MGIRSVAIYSDA
+1 MEVKTINTILIANRGEIASRIIRTCKKMGIRSVAIYSDA
-13 DRGTPYAREADQA
+13 DRGTPYTREADQA
-26 VHIGGNELASSY
+26 VHIGGNELATSY

-43 IIAIA
+43 IIATA

-72 VQDAGLIFIGPR
+72 VQNAGLTFIGPR
-84 PEAIDAMGS
+84 PEAIEAMGS
-93 KSKAKDIMRK
+93 KSKAKDIMRQ

-111 YQGEDQSVER
+111 YQGDDQSIET
-121 LSAEALKIG
+121 LSAEAVKIG

-155 KASIEGAKR
+155 KASIDAAKR
-164 EGLSSFGNTST
+164 EAASSFGD
-175 GSAQRD
+175 D
-181 ELIIEKYFPTSRHIE
+181 ELIIEKYFPSSRHIE
-196 FQIFGDQHGNAI
+196 FQIFGDKHGNAI
-208 HILERECSIQ
+208 HVLERECSIQ

-226 ESPSPALTDDLR
+226 ESPSPALSDELR
-238 NEMGEAAVRAA
+238 NEMGAAAVRAA
-249 KSLSYDNAGTVE
+249 KSLKYDNAGTVE

-301 AEGHPLS
+301 AEGRPLS
-308 VTQEDV
+308 VAQDDV
-314 KGNGY
+314 KSNGY
-319 AIECRLYAEDAANDF
+319 AIECRLYAEDAANNF
-334 MPATGKILKWQVPEI
+334 MPATGKILKWSTPAI

-377 HGKDRAEAQRKMS
+377 HGKDRAEGQRKMS

-422 DTHFLKNQF
+422 DTHFLLKQF
-431 NYKKEQS
+431 SYEKVQS
-438 AEAVELAALAAS
+438 QEAVEMAAIAAS
-450 AYDKAERDGKRIL
+450 AFDKAERESKRTI
-463 LQNLPSGWRNNFYQ
+463 LQNVPSGWRNNFYQ
-477 PQQETFFNGGD
+477 PQQETFLNGEEEIVVKYNSTQYSIG
-488 EVLVQY
+488 ENQFTVQV
-494 HSGTFSTSP
+494 
-503 NPSLP
+503 
-508 GGEQHSEQ
+508 
-516 AASPSP
+516 A
-522 SKGGELHS
+522 
-530 DPAFEKRA
+530 
-538 SSPPEKSQSRSFGR
+538 
-552 EYSASGGG
+552 
-560 RGSIFYTTVIASE
+560 
-573 ERTKQSPSEYYRV
+573 
-586 HVQEISGDEILLELN
+586 EISGDEILLELN

-607 TVVRSGNDYF
+607 TVVKSGNDYF
-617 IQHAQNVTVNLTR
+617 IQHTQNGTVNLTR

-658 VEPGQEV
+658 VEPRQEV
-665 KSGDGLLVLLSM
+665 KSGEGLLVLLSM

-685 DEDGTVEEIYVNVEE
+685 DEDGTVEEIFVAAE
-700 DLEAGKLLLKMKE
+700 DDVEAGKLLLKM
-713 TK
+713 TDDA